1 MSPKSKKIPNQ
12 PKGADLPKMMTTY
25 NFMLTV
31 SMGKRLIAK
40 GLMNDE
46 YIRDI
51 MMNHRLLIMS
61 GTTNGYVAEEALKA
75 IGDETPFDK
84 RTFRRGITVAPG
96 AKPIPGSTT
105 FDLLIDHGK
114 AYFDRTVFEIAP
126 ELGPDDMIMKGANA
140 LYLSE
145 TAEDEAGVLIGHPQ
159 GGTLIPI
166 TAARIGRRVQLMVP
180 IGVEKRVQK
189 PIAEL
194 VSLGNASPGEGPR
207 LAPIPGTPYTELNA
221 LYGLTDCLFVEIL
234 ASGGAM
240 GAEGGVYFTVR
251 DEEEKIEKVKALV
264 DELKDEPPTQL

>member
-1 MSPKSKKIPNQ
+1 
-12 PKGADLPKMMTTY
+12 MMTTY

-40 GLMNDE
+40 GLMSDE
-46 YIRDI
+46 YIRNI

-61 GTTNGYVAEEALKA
+61 GTTNGYVAEEALKV
-75 IGDETPFDK
+75 IGDPTPFDK
-84 RTFRRGITVAPG
+84 RIFRRGITVAPG
-96 AKPIPGSTT
+96 AKVVPGQTT

-126 ELGPDDMIMKGANA
+126 ELTHEDMIMKGANA

-145 TAEDEAGVLIGHPQ
+145 TAESEAGVLIGHPQ

-180 IGVEKRVQK
+180 IGVEKRVEK

-194 VSLGNASPGEGPR
+194 VSLANAAPGEGPR
-207 LAPIPGTPYTELNA
+207 LAPIPGIPYTEINA
-221 LYGLTDCLFVEIL
+221 LYDLTGCLFVEIL

-251 DEEEKIEKVKALV
+251 DEEEKVEKIRALV
-264 DELKDEPPTQL
+264 AGLKDEPPTQL